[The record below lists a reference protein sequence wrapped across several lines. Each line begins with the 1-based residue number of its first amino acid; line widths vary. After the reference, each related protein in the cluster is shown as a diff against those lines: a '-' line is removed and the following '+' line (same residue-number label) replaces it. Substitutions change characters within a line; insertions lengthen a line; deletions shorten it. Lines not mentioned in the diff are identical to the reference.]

1 MASRASSPATIV
13 FISGANSGI
22 GLATAKLL
30 ASRDSSYHVLIGSR
44 EDANGAA
51 AVAELAKEGL
61 TNASHIQLDVTSE
74 SSIAA
79 AAEAIALTYGR
90 LDVLINNAGIM
101 FGEPSIIEAGRGG
114 GTLRQQFRETFEVNV
129 FGAACLSNA
138 MLPLLKK
145 STLPRVVF
153 VSSELGS
160 MTAATDR
167 ANPTHQLPLLSYR
180 TSKAALNMLAVTY
193 SMLLEENQGKSNAVC
208 PGLVKSKLNQFNSIG
223 STPEAG
229 AEIVVNMATLGKDG
243 PTATFS
249 NLGGSLAW

>member
-1 MASRASSPATIV
+1 MASRASSLTTIV
-13 FISGANSGI
+13 LISGANSGI

-30 ASRDSSYHVLIGSR
+30 ASRDSSYHVLIGSC

-79 AAEAIALTYGR
+79 AAETIAQTYGR

-101 FGEPSIIEAGRGG
+101 FGEPGIIEAGRGG

-129 FGAACLSNA
+129 FGAA
-138 MLPLLKK
+138 
-145 STLPRVVF
+145 TLEEVHIPT
-153 VSSELGS
+153 GG
-160 MTAATDR
+160 
-167 ANPTHQLPLLSYR
+167 ANPTHRLPLLSYR
-180 TSKAALNMLAVTY
+180 SSKAALNMLAVTY

-249 NLGGSLAW
+249 NLAGSLAW

>member
-1 MASRASSPATIV
+1 
-13 FISGANSGI
+13 
-22 GLATAKLL
+22 
-30 ASRDSSYHVLIGSR
+30 
-44 EDANGAA
+44 
-51 AVAELAKEGL
+51 
-61 TNASHIQLDVTSE
+61 
-74 SSIAA
+74 
-79 AAEAIALTYGR
+79 
-90 LDVLINNAGIM
+90 M
-101 FGEPSIIEAGRGG
+101 FGEPGIIESGRGG
-114 GTLRQQFRETFEVNV
+114 GTLRQQFRETFDVNV

-145 STLPRVVF
+145 STLPRLVF

-160 MTAATDR
+160 MTAATDK

-243 PTATFS
+243 PTATFL
-249 NLGGSLAW
+249 NLAGSLAW